1 MALVPHIAARL
12 DERNQLMMQSYCRNT
27 IATPLFYLRPHGAI
41 AMGAIR
47 IEVLFNKSVEV
58 IINMLKEVYCLSEI

>member
-1 MALVPHIAARL
+1 
-12 DERNQLMMQSYCRNT
+12 MMQSYCRDT

-41 AMGAIR
+41 AMGAIK
-47 IEVLFNKSVEV
+47 IDILFNKSVEV